1 MNTEKELGLFEE
13 LENELRTTNNIRT
26 ELITT
31 FKGAI
36 INEAVDLAT
45 LDSESQEAF
54 MAIARELNSTL
65 NSKDSSNINLVKLKL
80 KDEANKTTSDVTK
93 MVVEFAK
100 TIRLTGGAPM
110 CSTGVADEVTDEEI
124 SDVFDASGME
134 ISDGELLEE
143 DSAHD

>member
-1 MNTEKELGLFEE
+1 MEDIKQANLFEGLEKEL
-13 LENELRTTNNIRT
+13 TNTNSIRT

-36 INEAVDLAT
+36 INDQVDLAT

-65 NSKDSSNINLVKLKL
+65 NSKDSANINLVKLKL
-80 KDEANKTTSDVTK
+80 KDESNKTTSDVTK

-100 TIRLTGGAPM
+100 TIKLTGGAPM
-110 CSTGVADEVTDEEI
+110 CSATVDQKQVDRDVEEVFN
-124 SDVFDASGME
+124 SSNME
-134 ISDGELLEE
+134 ILDGELLKT
-143 DSAHD
+143 